1 MTPTTAATMKAVE
14 ITGPRDVRIVDPS
27 TAPISTEM
35 LVTVTTAKSVE
46 PRVRHAN
53 KQQGRNSL
61 TGVGSVGVAT
71 CMVSAS
77 ER

>member
-46 PRVRHAN
+46 AP
-53 KQQGRNSL
+53 
-61 TGVGSVGVAT
+61 GSAREQAARSQHLDGSGIRWSGYLYGAG
-71 CMVSAS
+71 
-77 ER
+77 E